1 MKTDA
6 RRRMQNLS
14 PPLLC
19 LEGDA
24 GMKAELRKAQLLRRF
39 NDAEHRP
46 AEIAGREIFISIPG
60 GEVRAL
66 LYAPEKTA
74 PAPLFIDLHGGAYIF
89 GSPEED
95 DDFCAALCRTLGMA
109 VVSLDYPLAPE
120 ARHPVA
126 IEQIYAAIQ
135 SLRSNAERWGIDPMR
150 VAIGGHSAGACLAA
164 AVCMLV
170 KDRGDLPLLCQ
181 MLDHPALDLGCT
193 LPQQQRHR
201 DPLEL
206 KQALLD
212 FGAHCY
218 ASPEQYAS
226 DPLCTPCIAGIEE
239 MEGLPPAIVLTCERD
254 SLRTEG
260 EVYAGMLI
268 RSGVK
273 LRFMRFP
280 GAIHGFTVF
289 PGPLRAEG
297 QKFLFDS
304 IAETSL

>member
-1 MKTDA
+1 
-6 RRRMQNLS
+6 
-14 PPLLC
+14 
-19 LEGDA
+19 
-24 GMKAELRKAQLLRRF
+24 MKAELRKAQLLRRF

-164 AVCMLV
+164 AVCMLA

-181 MLDHPALDLGCT
+181 VLDHPALDLGCT

-218 ASPEQYAS
+218 ATPEQYAS
-226 DPLCTPCIAGIEE
+226 DPLCTPCIAGIAE

-280 GAIHGFTVF
+280 GVIHGFTVF

>member
-1 MKTDA
+1 MD
-6 RRRMQNLS
+6 LS
-14 PPLLC
+14 PPFLC

-39 NDAEHRP
+39 NDAEHKP
-46 AEIAGREIFISIPG
+46 KEIAGREIFIPIPG

-66 LYAPEKTA
+66 MYAPETAA

-95 DDFCAALCRTLGMA
+95 DDFCASLCRTLGMA
-109 VVSLDYPLAPE
+109 VVSPDYPLAPE

-135 SLRSNAERWGIDPMR
+135 SLRSDAGRWGIDPSR

-164 AVCMLV
+164 AVCMLA
-170 KDRGDLPLLCQ
+170 KQRGDLPLLCQ
-181 MLDHPALDLGCT
+181 VLDHPALDMGCT
-193 LPQQQRHR
+193 LPQQERHR
-201 DPLEL
+201 DEKEL
-206 KQALLD
+206 KQELLD
-212 FGAHCY
+212 FGARCY
-218 ASPEQYAS
+218 AAPEEYAS
-226 DPLCTPCIAGIEE
+226 DPLCTPCIARIEDL
-239 MEGLPPAIVLTCERD
+239 EGLPPTAVLTCERD

-268 RSGVK
+268 RAGVE

-297 QKFLFDS
+297 QKFLFDF
-304 IAETSL
+304 IGKTSL